1 MRYFSYR
8 PDLVDLAAL
17 RDCSVKECNE
27 LAFKIIEVEL
37 RIPPVMT
44 AADSLTLETVD
55 PKLWLTYLEQ
65 ICEVFRGEIPHVKH
79 PKLVRFL
86 CSVVRWVQGRCL
98 TIFFVLLRA

>member
-1 MRYFSYR
+1 M
-8 PDLVDLAAL
+8 
-17 RDCSVKECNE
+17 KECNE

-44 AADSLTLETVD
+44 AADSLTLEDVD

-79 PKLVRFL
+79 PKLVSL
-86 CSVVRWVQGRCL
+86 CCKLGCSYSGKK
-98 TIFFVLLRA
+98 

>member
-1 MRYFSYR
+1 MTNISDSLKYYFSYR

-86 CSVVRWVQGRCL
+86 F
-98 TIFFVLLRA
+98 TFY